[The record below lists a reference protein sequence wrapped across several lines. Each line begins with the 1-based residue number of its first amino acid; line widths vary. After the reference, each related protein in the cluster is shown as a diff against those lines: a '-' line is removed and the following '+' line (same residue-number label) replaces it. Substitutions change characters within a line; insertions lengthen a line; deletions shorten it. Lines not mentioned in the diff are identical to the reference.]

1 MDGFVALGNVTQV
14 AKQFAASS
22 VGQLA
27 RIEGLVTLSCLLV
40 VILVFSN
47 SRRRHQSNGFL
58 GFLVWAAFMFN
69 YPVIS
74 YTIGLMQSSSVR
86 NELFV
91 VWACFLLL
99 LLGSADAM
107 TAFSFND
114 TQQHARSMM
123 NQALHIIYLLFLILY
138 YKAQLRMNLKVPLF
152 ILWSLSVAR
161 LVLRINAYRTTSRDN
176 GLIRENQIVFEY
188 MKHKLLDGSIV
199 GKYDPDPSSMKEY
212 IYLVDGKE
220 EESSSMAIHLR
231 YDAPDTV
238 SVDKVWEC
246 KGELLSCSSS
256 AGSRGAARRRDLC
269 LSFALFRLMRLRF
282 GADHVGDL
290 NFHSNNDLSRT
301 LVVDR
306 LLSDDRDLDR
316 AFRVVEAELGFL
328 FDFFYARYPSLKDN
342 LVFDLILYL
351 LTMVTSLFTLFS
363 SVLLHYRPSTTAK
376 VNIIIHSFN
385 LDLFVTRLVVALY
398 IFLESYQLLS
408 LVLSD
413 WHKVKLMCQYVL
425 KVSWHRA
432 RVDTPLKVL
441 CHFNVSRYWKNAIN
455 QYSLLDNAGYLYRVQ
470 LLLSTLTLQLL
481 DPWIMASSIVLPPQV
496 KQAVL
501 CALKDA
507 LKPTNGKIT
516 DGRRW
521 LHQNGILDRDLDYD
535 LFSHKTYAPYILVWH
550 IATSICCYGESKFDM
565 AQADAEL
572 RYHYEV
578 ATVLSG
584 YCSYL
589 VAFAP
594 DLIPDGTY
602 TSQLLSC
609 RVLKDAH
616 AYLAECRT
624 TSDKYDKLMK
634 LGRDGWKEQE
644 AGCPLLYEGAVLA
657 LNLVDRKKD
666 AEERWKV
673 LAHFWANLLLYIA
686 PSDRASVHASKLAT
700 GGELL
705 TIVWALLN
713 HAGVVNKL
721 QENNGCQPLDTL
733 PRAPRAPIFHRQGT
747 IVDSNEDDGDGDYP
761 MYEIMQEDYSV

>member
-1 MDGFVALGNVTQV
+1 MDGFVPLGNVTQDS
-14 AKQFAASS
+14 KQFAASS

-199 GKYDPDPSSMKEY
+199 G
-212 IYLVDGKE
+212 
-220 EESSSMAIHLR
+220 
-231 YDAPDTV
+231 
-238 SVDKVWEC
+238 
-246 KGELLSCSSS
+246 
-256 AGSRGAARRRDLC
+256 SRGAARRRDLC
-269 LSFALFRLMRLRF
+269 LSFALFRLLRLRF

-455 QYSLLDNAGYLYRVQ
+455 QYSLLDNSGYLYRVK

-686 PSDRASVHASKLAT
+686 PSDRASAHASKLAT

-733 PRAPRAPIFHRQGT
+733 PRAPRTPIFHRQGT